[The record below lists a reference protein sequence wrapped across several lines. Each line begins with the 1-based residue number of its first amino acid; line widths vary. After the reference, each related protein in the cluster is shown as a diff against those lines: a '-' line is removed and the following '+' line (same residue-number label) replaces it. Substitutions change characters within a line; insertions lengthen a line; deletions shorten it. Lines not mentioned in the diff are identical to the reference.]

1 MVLRRIDNQR
11 DAKASGAVA
20 NGKQRI
26 NEMIRVPQVRLVS
39 ADGEQLGVLNTA
51 DALSKAKSLGLDLV
65 EVSTD
70 SKPPVCRI
78 MDYGK
83 FKYQLKKK
91 QTKQHTHQS
100 KTKEVWLHPKTGEHD
115 ILVKAAKAQEFL
127 EKNKDKV
134 QITVKFKG
142 REMAHMEE
150 GAKVLNRMIAALESV
165 SKIESPPKRAHKQ
178 IVCTLAPK

>member
-1 MVLRRIDNQR
+1 
-11 DAKASGAVA
+11 
-20 NGKQRI
+20 
-26 NEMIRVPQVRLVS
+26 MIRVPQVRLVS
-39 ADGEQLGVLNTA
+39 AAGDQLGIVNTA
-51 DALSKAKSLGLDLV
+51 EALHKAKSAGLDLV

-83 FKYQLKKK
+83 FRYQQKKK

-115 ILVKAAKAQEFL
+115 VFVKVARAKSFL
-127 EKNKDKV
+127 LNKDKV

-142 REMAHMEE
+142 RELAHMEE
-150 GAKVLNRMIAALESV
+150 GTKVLNKMIEALDEIGKV
-165 SKIESPPKRAHKQ
+165 ESPPKRANKQ
-178 IVCTLAPK
+178 IVCTLSPK

>member
-1 MVLRRIDNQR
+1 ML
-11 DAKASGAVA
+11 A

-39 ADGEQLGVLNTA
+39 AEGDQLGVISTSE
-51 DALSKAKSLGLDLV
+51 ALGRARALGLDLV
-65 EVSTD
+65 EVATD
-70 SKPPVCRI
+70 MKPPVCRI

-83 FKYQLKKK
+83 YKYQLKKK

-115 ILVKAAKAQEFL
+115 VQVKVAKAREFL
-127 EKNKDKV
+127 SNKDKV

-142 REMAHMEE
+142 RELAHMEE
-150 GAKVLNRMIAALESV
+150 GAKVLNKMIVALEEIG
-165 SKIESPPKRAHKQ
+165 KIESPPKRANKQ
-178 IVCTLAPK
+178 IVCTIAPK

>member
-1 MVLRRIDNQR
+1 MVLRRIDSQR
-11 DAKASGAVA
+11 DAKASGAA

-39 ADGEQLGVLNTA
+39 AEGEQLGVINTA
-51 DALSKAKSLGLDLV
+51 DALSKARSMGLDLV
-65 EVSTD
+65 EVATD

-83 FKYQLKKK
+83 YKYQQKKK

-127 EKNKDKV
+127 ENKDKV
-134 QITVKFKG
+134 QVTVKFKG
-142 REMAHMEE
+142 RELAHMEE
-150 GAKVLNRMIAALESV
+150 GTKVLNKMIAALEAFG
-165 SKIESPPKRAHKQ
+165 KIESPPKRANRQ
-178 IVCTLAPK
+178 LICTLAPK

>member
-1 MVLRRIDNQR
+1 MSLRRIDNQQ
-11 DAKASGAVA
+11 DVKASGSS
-20 NGKQRI
+20 NSKQRI

-39 ADGEQLGVLNTA
+39 ADGEQLGVLNTSE
-51 DALSKAKSLGLDLV
+51 ALNKARSMGLDLV

-83 FKYQLKKK
+83 YKYQQKKK

-100 KTKEVWLHPKTGEHD
+100 KTKEVWLHPKTGDND

-127 EKNKDKV
+127 EKKKDRV

-142 REMAHMEE
+142 RELAHMEE
-150 GAKVLNRMIAALESV
+150 GAKVLNKMIAALESV
-165 SKIESPPKRAHKQ
+165 SKVETPPKRANKQ
-178 IVCTLAPK
+178 IVCVLAPK